1 MVRGPHGATRMEPP
15 CIKTGEKL
23 NPCAA
28 RLYQEK
34 VLGHVDL
41 SADWAGWRLRGRI
54 LISPDG
60 DRINPERLRGIL
72 FRESGDARVRKAQ
85 ARLNGPGLLVAI
97 RSGLPGGGVRLL
109 DERREDEETTS
120 T

>member
-1 MVRGPHGATRMEPP
+1 MEPP
-15 CIKTGEKL
+15 CIKPREKL

-41 SADWAGWRLRGRI
+41 AADWAGWKLRGKI

-72 FRESGDARVRKAQ
+72 FRENGEKRVRKAE
-85 ARLNGPGLLVAI
+85 AHLRGPAILVEI
-97 RSGLPGGGVRLL
+97 RRGLPGVEVEPREVRS
-109 DERREDEETTS
+109 EEKTTPRK
-120 T
+120 